1 MDRTTDNLDGL
12 VETQNKLFMKWEA
25 LSFGLDLKT
34 EAGDEL
40 HYVETYYLPQKSKGG
55 ESTFLH
61 FLTLDRY
68 EFSLKG
74 RNEDI
79 ESSGDMKVEK
89 IGLTAQNLIF
99 DLI

>member
-1 MDRTTDNLDGL
+1 MIKAERERILKITSEHIQTTGNLDGL

-40 HYVETYYLPQKSKGG
+40 HYVETYYLLQKSKGG

-68 EFSLKG
+68 EFC
-74 RNEDI
+74 
-79 ESSGDMKVEK
+79 
-89 IGLTAQNLIF
+89 
-99 DLI
+99 